1 MEDLPKGL
9 AESGAI
15 EVVQILRKISGGK
28 VLDVATQKGGFIDVL
43 IKALKD
49 YDNFIGID
57 IEFEDLESIKKEYEN
72 KPVKFLEMNA
82 EDMEFEDDSFDT
94 VSLSHSLHH
103 LSNIDKALEEIK
115 RVLKP
120 GGTFIVQEPFCD
132 GEQSEA
138 QKVDIL
144 QSHWDSEI
152 DTLLGIFHNNTF
164 SKKKIKEIFHKLEF
178 KNGNAYES
186 THYVKCLF
194 CDDKFQCDDPKNKD
208 IINFALKEVDQD
220 IKRLETETVKDH
232 PDAIRLK
239 EEGEK
244 IKKRIRE
251 IGVSSASNLYFIGKT

>member
-1 MEDLPKGL
+1 MIMEDLPKGL
-9 AESGAI
+9 AQSGAI
-15 EVVQILRKISGGK
+15 EVARNLRKISGGK

-49 YDNFIGID
+49 YDDFIGVD
-57 IEFEDLESIKKEYEN
+57 IKFENLESMKKEYEN

-82 EDMEFEDDSFDT
+82 ENMEFKDDSFDT

-103 LSNIDKALEEIK
+103 LSNIDKVLKEIK

-120 GGTFIVQEPFCD
+120 DGTFIVQEPFFD

-138 QKVDIL
+138 QKTDIL
-144 QSHWDSEI
+144 QSHLNSEI
-152 DTLLGIFHNNTF
+152 DNLLGIFHNNTF
-164 SKKKIKEIFHKLEF
+164 SKEKIKEIFHKLEF

-194 CDDKFQCDDPKNKD
+194 CEDKFECEDPKNQD
-208 IINFALKEVDQD
+208 IINFAIKEVDRD
-220 IKRLETETVKDH
+220 IKRLETVN

-239 EEGEK
+239 EEGER
-244 IKKRIRE
+244 IKKRIHE
-251 IGVSSASNLYFIGKT
+251 IGISNASALYFIGKT

>member
-9 AESGAI
+9 AQSGAI
-15 EVVQILRKISGGK
+15 EVARNLRKISGGK

-49 YDNFIGID
+49 YDDFIGID
-57 IEFEDLESIKKEYEN
+57 IKFENLESMKKEYEN

-82 EDMEFEDDSFDT
+82 ENMEFEDDSFDT

-103 LSNIDKALEEIK
+103 LSNIDRVLEEIK

-120 GGTFIVQEPFCD
+120 AGTFIIQESFSD
-132 GEQSEA
+132 GEQTEA
-138 QKVDIL
+138 QKADMLQHHWGAEVDN
-144 QSHWDSEI
+144 
-152 DTLLGIFHNNTF
+152 LLGIPHNRTF
-164 SKKKIKEIFHKLEF
+164 PKGKIKVIIHKLEY
-178 KNGNAYES
+178 KNGNTYES

-194 CDDKFQCDDPKNKD
+194 CEDKFECEDPKNQD
-208 IINFALKEVDQD
+208 IINFALKEVDRD
-220 IKRLETETVKDH
+220 IKRLETVKDN

-251 IGVSSASNLYFIGKT
+251 IGVSNASALYFIGKT

>member
-9 AESGAI
+9 AQSGAI
-15 EVVQILRKISGGK
+15 EVAENLRKISGGK

-49 YDNFIGID
+49 YDDFIGID
-57 IEFEDLESIKKEYEN
+57 IKFEDLESMKKEYEN

-82 EDMEFEDDSFDT
+82 EDMEFKDDSFDT

-103 LSNIDKALEEIK
+103 LSNIDKALKEIK

-120 GGTFIVQEPFCD
+120 DGTFIVQEPFSD

-144 QSHWDSEI
+144 QSHLNSEI
-152 DTLLGIFHNNTF
+152 DNLLGIFHNNTF
-164 SKKKIKEIFHKLEF
+164 SKEKIKEIFHKLEF
-178 KNGNAYES
+178 KGANIYES

-194 CDDKFQCDDPKNKD
+194 CEDKFKCEDPKNQD
-208 IINFALKEVDQD
+208 IINFAIKEMDRD
-220 IKRLETETVKDH
+220 IKRLELETVKDN

-239 EEGEK
+239 EEGER
-244 IKKRIRE
+244 IKKRIHE